1 MRNEITGRPPH
12 SGFLSICFRVSL
24 NKGFVFLER
33 DKKAPLTLFFSC
45 QDFPAALHTQEMQSS
60 DGTAWGAHCHSARLR
75 VPSWAEMG
83 LISVEKQPERDG
95 EPTKRWVKPQMYQQ
109 QSQSWPGDEQG
120 PSVSLRVIDLCN
132 PWSPEPLEAI
142 PWPSLYSQQLIQ
154 SPVLIDLIGAVAD
167 VGVEV
172 FRGVFLHDVTDVR
185 DQEMFLV
192 SLLQVFKEAE
202 ERI

>member
-1 MRNEITGRPPH
+1 M
-12 SGFLSICFRVSL
+12 
-24 NKGFVFLER
+24 FLER

-45 QDFPAALHTQEMQSS
+45 QDFPAALHTQEMQSR

-83 LISVEKQPERDG
+83 LISQQVVEKQPERDG